1 MKVFQ
6 STPIKIR
13 SQRGYVMLVAMIM
26 LALLAVLATSTL
38 NIAGVDQRIANR
50 NRQHMMAV
58 NTADAG
64 VVHARSRLRYHQPA
78 TEGYSGSGI
87 ADTASYI
94 GRARSETN
102 FGGLNYPHNLGVY
115 YVHATYHRCGNPP
128 PGYSTEQGKNGFRA
142 DYWEMKSTSE
152 ITNTAYTK
160 QNATTATVSS
170 MVRIVMK
177 GSCKVR

>member
-1 MKVFQ
+1 
-6 STPIKIR
+6 
-13 SQRGYVMLVAMIM
+13 MLVAMIM

-64 VVHARSRLRYHQPA
+64 VVHARSRLRYHQPVN
-78 TEGYSGSGI
+78 EGYSGSGI
-87 ADTASYI
+87 DDTGLFI
-94 GRARSETN
+94 GRPRAETN
-102 FGGLNYPHNLGVY
+102 FGGLNYPHNMGVY
-115 YVHATYHRCGNPP
+115 YVQATYHRCGNPP

-142 DYWEMKSTSE
+142 DYWEMESTSE

>member
-1 MKVFQ
+1 
-6 STPIKIR
+6 
-13 SQRGYVMLVAMIM
+13 MLVAMIM

-78 TEGYSGSGI
+78 SEGYNLNGI
-87 ADTASYI
+87 ADTGKFVGKAL
-94 GRARSETN
+94 AETN
-102 FGGLNYPHNLGVY
+102 FGGLNYPHNLGLY
-115 YVHATYHRCGNPP
+115 YVQATYHRCGNPP

-152 ITNTAYTK
+152 ITDTSYAK
-160 QNATTATVSS
+160 KNATTATVSS